1 MKHDAVPQTSVDK
14 IEAAEGVRRRRRR
27 ITIGMTTL
35 AGAALF
41 ATGLAAGAIAQASR
55 PNPSARSG
63 PGTTEHPAV
72 FVLDCYDS
80 STPARLIVGRIYR
93 TAATAAGAMK
103 DPAALCTSMEQT
115 TLTQDAILSQAQM
128 LQRQGQR
135 CGYVDVIGGPSWL
148 WQAGADQTSTPTLS
162 LTDGTSMTA
171 PTGCSPPVTIM
182 GPSLKIVPLAAC
194 MRAPDRVAVYPRGT
208 APAAEVC
215 AEHGEEVWVR

>member
-1 MKHDAVPQTSVDK
+1 MVTTRSKRPV
-14 IEAAEGVRRRRRR
+14 
-27 ITIGMTTL
+27 TIGIAIA
-35 AGAALF
+35 AGPVLF
-41 ATGLAAGAIAQASR
+41 AAGLAVGAIAQASR
-55 PNPSARSG
+55 PIPSPRSSQG
-63 PGTTEHPAV
+63 GTEPPAV

-80 STPARLIVGRIYR
+80 STPARAIASRSYR

-103 DPAALCTSMEQT
+103 DPSAVCTSIEQAR
-115 TLTQDAILSQAQM
+115 LTQDAILSQAQM

-148 WQAGADQTSTPTLS
+148 WQAGADQTSTPTIS

-194 MRAPDRVAVYPRGT
+194 MRAPDRAVMYPRGT

-215 AEHGEEVWVR
+215 AAHGEEVWVR